1 MINTHLFNQRE
12 KRALFVGLD
21 LETTGTDPSRAKVV
35 QFASVAQCPG
45 FLPPEGSVANFLL
58 DPGCAI
64 PVEATKVHGI
74 TDEMV
79 RGKLTF
85 DQNLPQLMQLL
96 HMATQPGAIVTG
108 YNVRRYDWTLLQHAL
123 AERGIVVPTPT
134 FVDVCDLVG
143 WYYRHLPSRKL
154 TVVAEHLGI
163 GFTASTG
170 EVQSGLQRVPAG
182 ESIDKGQLC
191 YLDGEGK
198 ARPFTPAVG
207 HVCEVCNGRGR
218 TGLSGDLVTG
228 QTCLK
233 CQAPATADRAHDAL
247 GDVNKTFQV
256 LAKIRQALD
265 LADNMAGD
273 VELIRLSTL
282 ASIRLDAEYSQYRH
296 YIYRD
301 RDRWGAE
308 DVPFRLGFAVQGKHC
323 GDLLTDIWR
332 DNRSLW
338 DWLQRKVVPESPLSV
353 KEEFRDAAYAASMMG
368 GAQ

>member
-1 MINTHLFNQRE
+1 MNNTHVFNQRE

-21 LETTGTDPSRAKVV
+21 LETTGTDPSRARIV

-45 FLPPEGSVANFLL
+45 FLPPEGTVASFLL

-64 PVEATKVHGI
+64 PASASAVHGI

-96 HMATQPGAIVTG
+96 HVATQPGAIVIG
-108 YNVRRYDWTLLQHAL
+108 YNVRRYDWPLLQHAL
-123 AERGIVVPTPT
+123 AERGIIVPTPT
-134 FVDVCDLVG
+134 FVDVCDLIG

-154 TVVAEHLGI
+154 TAVAEHLGV
-163 GFTASTG
+163 GFAASG
-170 EVQSGLQRVPAG
+170 AVQNGLQPAFLSHHG
-182 ESIDKGQLC
+182 ITPPT
-191 YLDGEGK
+191 YGK
-198 ARPFTPAVG
+198 PTAVG
-207 HVCEVCNGRGR
+207 HVMAGFGE
-218 TGLSGDLVTG
+218 LVDITEAG
-228 QTCLK
+228 SLLK
-233 CQAPATADRAHDAL
+233 TDRAHDAL
-247 GDVNKTFQV
+247 GDVDKTFQV

-282 ASIRLDAEYSQYRH
+282 ASIRLDAEYGQYRH
-296 YIYRD
+296 YVYRD

-308 DVPFRLGFAVQGKHC
+308 DAPFRLGMGKKHC
-323 GDLLTDIWR
+323 GVLLEELRIIDPRYCEWFIKYPLQEAPPDVWDEFKRAGIVFATDA
-332 DNRSLW
+332 D
-338 DWLQRKVVPESPLSV
+338 
-353 KEEFRDAAYAASMMG
+353 KERLGIPKG

>member
-1 MINTHLFNQRE
+1 MTNTHVFNQRE

-21 LETTGTDPSRAKVV
+21 LETTGTDPSRAKIV

-45 FLPPEGSVANFLL
+45 FLPPEGTVASFLL

-64 PVEATKVHGI
+64 PAGATTVHGI

-108 YNVRRYDWTLLQHAL
+108 YNVRRYDWPLLQHAL
-123 AERGIVVPTPT
+123 AERGIIVPTPT
-134 FVDVCDLVG
+134 FVDVCDLIG

-154 TVVAEHLGI
+154 TAVAEHLGV
-163 GFTASTG
+163 GFAASDA
-170 EVQSGLQRVPAG
+170 VQNGLQRVPAG
-182 ESIDKGQLC
+182 E
-191 YLDGEGK
+191 
-198 ARPFTPAVG
+198 PMG
-207 HVCEVCNGRGR
+207 HVNGLISECPAC
-218 TGLSGDLVTG
+218 LST
-228 QTCLK
+228 
-233 CQAPATADRAHDAL
+233 DRAHDAL

-282 ASIRLDAEYSQYRH
+282 ASIRLDAEHGQYRH

-301 RDRWGAE
+301 RDQWAE
-308 DVPFRLGFAVQGKHC
+308 DNAPFRLGFAVKGEHC
-323 GDLLTDIWR
+323 GDLLTDILR
-332 DNRSLW
+332 NDYGLW
-338 DWLQRKVVPESPLSV
+338 MWLTKKVLPEAPKAV
-353 KEEFRDAAYAASMMG
+353 QEVFQDVWIKRP
-368 GAQ
+368 

>member
-1 MINTHLFNQRE
+1 MNNTHVFNQRE

-21 LETTGTDPSRAKVV
+21 LETTGTDPSRAKIV

-45 FLPPEGSVANFLL
+45 FLPPEGTVASFLL

-64 PVEATKVHGI
+64 PASASAVHGI

-108 YNVRRYDWTLLQHAL
+108 YNIRRYDWPLLQHAL
-123 AERGIVVPTPT
+123 AERGIIVPTPT
-134 FVDVCDLVG
+134 FVDVCDLIG

-154 TVVAEHLGI
+154 TAVAEHLGV
-163 GFTASTG
+163 GFAASGT
-170 EVQSGLQRVPAG
+170 VQNGLQSDNLVPFLQKEAAIVPG
-182 ESIDKGQLC
+182 SSDWGPIGL
-191 YLDGEGK
+191 GK
-198 ARPFTPAVG
+198 LPTPAVG
-207 HVCEVCNGRGR
+207 HIMAEPV
-218 TGLSGDLVTG
+218 
-228 QTCLK
+228 
-233 CQAPATADRAHDAL
+233 ADRAHDAL

-273 VELIRLSTL
+273 VELIRLATL
-282 ASIRLDAEYSQYRH
+282 ASIRLDAEYGQYRH

-308 DVPFRLGFAVQGKHC
+308 DAPFRLGMGKKHC
-323 GDLLTDIWR
+323 GVLLEELRAIDPRYCEWFIKYPLQEAPPDVWDEFKRAGIVFATDA
-332 DNRSLW
+332 D
-338 DWLQRKVVPESPLSV
+338 
-353 KEEFRDAAYAASMMG
+353 KERLGIPKG

>member
-1 MINTHLFNQRE
+1 MNNTHLFNQRE

-45 FLPPEGSVANFLL
+45 FLPPEGTVASFLL

-64 PVEATKVHGI
+64 PASASAVHGI

-108 YNVRRYDWTLLQHAL
+108 YNVRRYDWPLLQHAL

-134 FVDVCDLVG
+134 FVDVCDLIG

-154 TVVAEHLGI
+154 TAVAEHLGV
-163 GFTASTG
+163 GFASAG
-170 EVQSGLQRVPAG
+170 AVQNGLQPAFLSHHG
-182 ESIDKGQLC
+182 ITPPT
-191 YLDGEGK
+191 YGK
-198 ARPFTPAVG
+198 PAAVG
-207 HVCEVCNGRGR
+207 HVCGECGGTGENRKATRINDGGHGFYPDCPICRG
-218 TGLSGDLVTG
+218 SKISSVG
-228 QTCLK
+228 QVVGES
-233 CQAPATADRAHDAL
+233 PIDRAHDAL

-273 VELIRLSTL
+273 VELSPASGSTRSMGSTVITSIAT
-282 ASIRLDAEYSQYRH
+282 AS
-296 YIYRD
+296 
-301 RDRWGAE
+301 
-308 DVPFRLGFAVQGKHC
+308 
-323 GDLLTDIWR
+323 
-332 DNRSLW
+332 
-338 DWLQRKVVPESPLSV
+338 
-353 KEEFRDAAYAASMMG
+353 
-368 GAQ
+368 

>member
-1 MINTHLFNQRE
+1 MNNTHLFNQRE
-12 KRALFVGLD
+12 QRALFVGLD
-21 LETTGTDPSRAKVV
+21 LETTSTDPSRAKIV
-35 QFASVAQCPG
+35 QFASIAQCPG
-45 FLPPEGSVANFLL
+45 FLPSEGSIANFLL

-64 PVEATKVHGI
+64 PASATAVHGI

-85 DQNLPQLMQLL
+85 DQNLSQLMQLL

-108 YNVRRYDWTLLQHAL
+108 YNVRRYDWPLLQHSL
-123 AERGIVVPTPT
+123 AELGVIVPTPT

-154 TVVAEHLGI
+154 TAVAEHLGV
-163 GFTASTG
+163 GFAASG
-170 EVQSGLQRVPAG
+170 AVQNGLQPAFMSHHG
-182 ESIDKGQLC
+182 ITPPT
-191 YLDGEGK
+191 YGK
-198 ARPFTPAVG
+198 PTAVG
-207 HVCEVCNGRGR
+207 HVMAGFGE
-218 TGLSGDLVTG
+218 LVDITEAG
-228 QTCLK
+228 SLLK
-233 CQAPATADRAHDAL
+233 TDRAHDAL
-247 GDVNKTFQV
+247 GDVYKTFLV
-256 LAKIRQALD
+256 LAKIRRALD

-301 RDRWGAE
+301 RDRWAAE
-308 DVPFRLGFAVQGKHC
+308 DAPFRLGFAVQGKHC
-323 GDLLTDIWR
+323 GELLTDVWR

-338 DWLQRKVVPESPLSV
+338 DWLQRKVVPESPPSV
-353 KEEFRDAAYAASMMG
+353 KEEFRRAAQAASMMG

>member
-1 MINTHLFNQRE
+1 MTNNTHLFNQRE

-21 LETTGTDPSRAKVV
+21 LETTGTDPSRARIV

-45 FLPPEGSVANFLL
+45 FLPPEGTVANFLL

-64 PVEATKVHGI
+64 PACATAVHGI

-108 YNVRRYDWTLLQHAL
+108 YNVRRYDWPLLQHAL
-123 AERGIVVPTPT
+123 AERGVIVPTPT

-154 TVVAEHLGI
+154 TAVAEHLGV
-163 GFTASTG
+163 GFA
-170 EVQSGLQRVPAG
+170 
-182 ESIDKGQLC
+182 
-191 YLDGEGK
+191 EG
-198 ARPFTPAVG
+198 ANRSAPSVG
-207 HVCEVCNGRGR
+207 HVLFVHPYGK
-218 TGLSGDLVTG
+218 GDHVEA
-228 QTCLK
+228 
-233 CQAPATADRAHDAL
+233 QAAPDRAHDAL

-282 ASIRLDAEYSQYRH
+282 ASIRLDAEYGQYRH

-301 RDRWGAE
+301 RDRWDAE
-308 DVPFRLGFAVQGKHC
+308 DAPFRLGFAVQGKHC
-323 GDLLTDIWR
+323 GELLTDVWR

-338 DWLQRKVVPESPLSV
+338 DWLQRKVVPESPPSV
-353 KEEFRDAAYAASMMG
+353 KEEFRRAAQAASMMG

>member
-1 MINTHLFNQRE
+1 MTNNTHLFNQRE

-21 LETTGTDPSRAKVV
+21 LETTGTDPSRAKIV

-45 FLPPEGSVANFLL
+45 FLPPEGSVASFLL

-64 PVEATKVHGI
+64 PASATAVHGI

-96 HMATQPGAIVTG
+96 HMATQPGTIVTG
-108 YNVRRYDWTLLQHAL
+108 YNVRRYDWPLLQHAL
-123 AERGIVVPTPT
+123 AERGIIVPTPT
-134 FVDVCDLVG
+134 FVDVCDLIG

-154 TVVAEHLGI
+154 TTVAEHLGV
-163 GFTASTG
+163 GFAASGT
-170 EVQSGLQRVPAG
+170 VQNDLQRVPAG
-182 ESIDKGQLC
+182 EPIDRGQLC

-198 ARPFTPAVG
+198 ARPC
-207 HVCEVCNGRGR
+207 HVMGEPP
-218 TGLSGDLVTG
+218 L
-228 QTCLK
+228 
-233 CQAPATADRAHDAL
+233 DRAHDAL
-247 GDVNKTFQV
+247 DDVNKTFQV

-282 ASIRLDAEYSQYRH
+282 ASIRLDAEYGQYRH

-301 RDRWGAE
+301 RDQWGEQDA
-308 DVPFRLGFAVQGKHC
+308 PFRLGFAVKGEHC
-323 GDLLTDIWR
+323 GDLLTDILR
-332 DNRSLW
+332 NDYRLW
-338 DWLQRKVVPESPLSV
+338 MWLTKKVLPEAPKAV
-353 KEEFRDAAYAASMMG
+353 QEAFQDVWIKRP
-368 GAQ
+368 

>member
-1 MINTHLFNQRE
+1 MTNNTHLFNQRE

-21 LETTGTDPSRAKVV
+21 LETTGTDPSRARIV

-45 FLPPEGSVANFLL
+45 FLPPEGTVVNFLL

-64 PVEATKVHGI
+64 PAGATAVHGI

-108 YNVRRYDWTLLQHAL
+108 YNVRRYDWSLLQHAL

-154 TVVAEHLGI
+154 TAVAEHLGV
-163 GFTASTG
+163 GFAASCT
-170 EVQSGLQRVPAG
+170 VQNGLQPAFLSHHG
-182 ESIDKGQLC
+182 I
-191 YLDGEGK
+191 
-198 ARPFTPAVG
+198 TPP
-207 HVCEVCNGRGR
+207 
-218 TGLSGDLVTG
+218 T
-228 QTCLK
+228 
-233 CQAPATADRAHDAL
+233 DRAHDAL

-308 DVPFRLGFAVQGKHC
+308 DAPFRLGFAIQGKHC
-323 GDLLTDIWR
+323 GELLTDVWR

-338 DWLQRKVVPESPLSV
+338 DWLQRKVVPESPPSV
-353 KEEFRDAAYAASMMG
+353 KEEFRRAAYAASMMG

>member
-1 MINTHLFNQRE
+1 VTTHLFNQRE

-21 LETTGTDPSRAKVV
+21 LETTSTDSSRARIV
-35 QFASVAQCPG
+35 QFASVAHCPG

-64 PVEATKVHGI
+64 PTDATKVHGI

-108 YNVRRYDWTLLQHAL
+108 YNVRRYDWPLLQHTL

-134 FVDVCDLVG
+134 FVDVCDLIG

-154 TVVAEHLGI
+154 TAVAEHLGV
-163 GFTASTG
+163 GFAASG
-170 EVQSGLQRVPAG
+170 AVQSVL
-182 ESIDKGQLC
+182 S
-191 YLDGEGK
+191 
-198 ARPFTPAVG
+198 PAVG
-207 HVCEVCNGRGR
+207 HVVSDVLTPRPDVVHAPDR
-218 TGLSGDLVTG
+218 TQSPVPLAGEWKQDH
-228 QTCLK
+228 
-233 CQAPATADRAHDAL
+233 APDRAHDAL

-282 ASIRLDAEYSQYRH
+282 ASIRLDAEYGQYRH

-301 RDRWGAE
+301 RARWSE
-308 DVPFRLGFAVQGKHC
+308 DDAPFRLGFAVQGKHC

-332 DNRSLW
+332 DDLSLW
-338 DWLQRKVVPESPLSV
+338 NWLTRKVVPDAPKEV
-353 KEEFRDAAYAASMMG
+353 KEEFRRAFELAADRESAAKG
-368 GAQ
+368 GTQ